1 MSDIQSTAGLPQ
13 FIFTPD
19 LTDCYVFIICDFQST
34 DSSCI
39 LLSDFSSRQDAWFV
53 TAKGV
58 KTPHKIPNESL
69 SLVFQV
75 LHQTRALQGLW
86 LTYWKGVWS
95 QVSQKV
101 IEISLISWGA
111 MMYIETEADFYACGG
126 FFFFWCF
133 CVSTSFLLWYSHL
146 LLQAK
151 TAAHQM
157 HTHMHH
163 FKSTPFGD
171 KPIPTSI
178 SLT

>member
-86 LTYWKGVWS
+86 LTYWKGVRS

-126 FFFFWCF
+126 FFFFSGVFVYQRLFYSDILISCF
-133 CVSTSFLLWYSHL
+133 RQRQQHTRCTPTCIISRAPLLVTSPFPQAFL
-146 LLQAK
+146 
-151 TAAHQM
+151 
-157 HTHMHH
+157 
-163 FKSTPFGD
+163 
-171 KPIPTSI
+171 
-178 SLT
+178 